1 MSDTLTI
8 SQLIQ
13 GCTPEVVSPLY
24 RRIEAVVLDADF
36 DLEDVDVNGII
47 MELAGTDIATLN
59 YTETDELIYRHH
71 AFAPEAR

>member
-24 RRIEAVVLDADF
+24 RQVEAMVLDADF

-47 MELAGTDIATLN
+47 TELDGTDPSTLN
-59 YTETDELIYRHH
+59 YTETDALIYRHH
-71 AFAPEAR
+71 SFAQEAR